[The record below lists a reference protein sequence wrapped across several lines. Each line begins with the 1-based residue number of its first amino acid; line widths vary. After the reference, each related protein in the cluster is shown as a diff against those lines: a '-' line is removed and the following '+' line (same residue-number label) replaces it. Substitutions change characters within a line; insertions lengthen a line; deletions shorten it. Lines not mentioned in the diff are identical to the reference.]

1 MNITNDKKIKS
12 EETDGRDYKAL
23 YYETLDQLQQ
33 TAEELEDL
41 QSARDKRYDVEDE
54 LRQRIWDRTISVKG
68 TANLNDVVRVLV
80 LSGYEVLVT
89 ADSEQQQ
96 KPSPEDVWF
105 SISFLHREFENITF
119 SPVEI

>member
-1 MNITNDKKIKS
+1 MDRIRDKKI
-12 EETDGRDYKAL
+12 EVMEADNTDYRKL

-68 TANLNDVVRVLV
+68 TTNLNDVVRVLV

-105 SISFLHREFENITF
+105 SISFIHREFEYITF